1 MLVAWALAAVVAGV
15 PGDVAL
21 PEGLG
26 ALLDAH
32 CIDCHGGITT
42 KGGLDLRPARADG
55 RATDDLLR
63 AVRRRLARRD
73 MPPED
78 EPERPSDEEYAA
90 AVASI
95 DRAVPPAWREVPTVR
110 RLNRAQWLGAVR
122 DVFGADA
129 LDGLSTDDL
138 LPADDVGEGFDTTAD
153 TLGLPALLVEKYM
166 DAAERVAARSA
177 LPPSL
182 ERRRT
187 VQAGSLVRAG
197 GGGNVRGELAWLSS
211 QGTLSARLDL
221 PRAGRYRIEARVTA
235 QQAGDAPA
243 RAALEVDGRRVRAE
257 DVTVSSPA
265 LATLSHEAELPA
277 GEHAFSVRFLNDY
290 WNPKADDP
298 SQRDRNLAVA
308 DVTVTGPIGAV
319 EDPSFERRATAIAG
333 TGAAGVRLSRV
344 ASTIGEEMFRRPVSR
359 DEAIELVSTATR
371 AAGPTPTWDGLLRSL
386 ATALMVDPRFLLRIE
401 PTCAGGTC
409 DLPPAT
415 VAERMAFFLWS
426 SVPDDALRAA
436 AQSGALSDE
445 AGRRAEVVRMLAD
458 PRAASLAERFAVQWL
473 GIDRLESKSLDAQSY
488 PGVDPA
494 LVADMRRETERLF
507 DDVVRGRRPLRALLE
522 ARTTTLSPRL
532 AAHYGWP
539 TGPGGPRAPGRTDVE
554 CTIPDD
560 RPGGILGHA
569 SILLATSNPTRTSP
583 VKRGRWVLDALLDV
597 PPAPPP
603 PGVPQI
609 PEDPLGRAGRSMREL
624 MELHRSNPDCASC
637 HVRMDAVGLAF
648 ERFDA
653 DGRVRG
659 LVDGLPV
666 DDVTELPDGRVLE
679 GVSGVE
685 AMVGEGDSFERALV
699 RHLLVYALGRGTADA
714 DDPLLDALASRARA
728 HGSFAELVGDIV
740 ASDAFRRKRA
750 KEIP

>member
-1 MLVAWALAAVVAGV
+1 MVAAWALAAVLAGV

-26 ALLDAH
+26 ALFDAH

-42 KGGLDLRPARADG
+42 KAGLDLRPARADE
-55 RATDDLLR
+55 RASEDLLR
-63 AVRRRLARRD
+63 SVRRRLARRD

-78 EPERPSDEEYAA
+78 EPVRPSDEEYAV

-129 LDGLSTDDL
+129 LDGLSPDEL
-138 LPADDVGEGFDTTAD
+138 LPADDVGEGFDTTAA

-166 DAAERVAARSA
+166 DAAERVAARIA

-182 ERRRT
+182 ERRR
-187 VQAGSLVRAG
+187 VVRAGSLVRAG
-197 GGGNVRGELAWLSS
+197 GGGNARGELAWLSS

-243 RAALEVDGRRVRAE
+243 RAALEVDGRRAKAG
-257 DVTVSSPA
+257 DVTVSAPA
-265 LATLSHEAELPA
+265 LATMAHEADLKA

-308 DVTVTGPIGAV
+308 EITVTGPIGVV
-319 EDPSFERRATAIAG
+319 EDPAFERRATGIGG

-344 ASTIGEEMFRRPVSR
+344 AMVFGEDLFRRGVST
-359 DEAIELVSTATR
+359 DEAMELVATATR
-371 AAGPTPTWDGLLRSL
+371 AAGPKPSWDGLLRAL
-386 ATALMVDPRFLLRIE
+386 ATALMVDPRFLLRLE
-401 PTCAGGTC
+401 PACAEGTC
-409 DLPPAT
+409 DLPPET

-426 SVPDDALRAA
+426 SVPDAGLREAA
-436 AQSGALSDE
+436 RTGALADD
-445 AGRRAEVVRMLAD
+445 AGRRAQVARMLAD

-473 GIDRLESKSLDAQSY
+473 GIDRLESKSLDAQAY
-488 PGVDPA
+488 PGVDAA

-532 AAHYGWP
+532 AAHYGWAAEA
-539 TGPGGPRAPGRTDVE
+539 TGTGAFE
-554 CTIPDD
+554 CAVPDD

-653 DGRVRG
+653 DGRVRSM
-659 LVDGLPV
+659 VDGLAV

-685 AMVGEGDSFERALV
+685 QLVAEGDSFERALA

-714 DDPLLDALASRARA
+714 DDALLDALAARARV
-728 HGSFAELVGDIV
+728 HEHFSELVGDIV
-740 ASDAFRRKRA
+740 SSDAFRRRRMT
-750 KEIP
+750 P

>member
-1 MLVAWALAAVVAGV
+1 MVAAWALAAAVAGV

-26 ALLDAH
+26 ALIETH
-32 CIDCHGGITT
+32 CIDCHGGGVT
-42 KGGLDLRPARADG
+42 KAGFDLRPAVAGGHVSEDM
-55 RATDDLLR
+55 LR

-78 EPERPSDEEYAA
+78 EPVRPTAAEYAA

-95 DRAVPPAWREVPTVR
+95 DRAVPPAWREVPAVR

-129 LDGLSTDDL
+129 LDGLAPDAL
-138 LPADDVGEGFDTTAD
+138 LPADDVGEGFDTTAA
-153 TLGLPALLVEKYM
+153 TLGLPSLLVEKYM

-187 VQAGSLVRAG
+187 VQAGSLVRTG
-197 GGGNVRGELAWLSS
+197 GGGNSRGELAWLSS

-473 GIDRLESKSLDAQSY
+473 GIDRLESKSLDAQAY
-488 PGVDPA
+488 PGVDAA

-532 AAHYGWP
+532 AAHYGL
-539 TGPGGPRAPGRTDVE
+539 APAAGADAFE
-554 CTIPDD
+554 CAIPDG

-653 DGRVRG
+653 DGRVRS
-659 LVDGLPV
+659 VADGLPV
-666 DDVTELPDGRVLE
+666 DDVTALPDGRVLE

-685 AMVGEGDSFERALV
+685 QLVAEGDAFERALA
-699 RHLLVYALGRGTADA
+699 RHLLVYALGRGTEDA
-714 DDPLLDALASRARA
+714 DDPLLDALAARARV
-728 HGSFAELVGDIV
+728 HGSFAELVGDILS
-740 ASDAFRRKRA
+740 SDAFRRRRA
-750 KEIP
+750 EEAR

>member
-1 MLVAWALAAVVAGV
+1 MLAAWALAAAVAGV

-26 ALLDAH
+26 ALIETH
-32 CIDCHGGITT
+32 CIDCHGGGVT
-42 KGGLDLRPARADG
+42 KAGFDLRPAVAGGHASEDM
-55 RATDDLLR
+55 LR

-78 EPERPSDEEYAA
+78 EPVRPTAAEYAA

-95 DRAVPPAWREVPTVR
+95 DRAVPPAWREVPAVR

-129 LDGLSTDDL
+129 LDGLAPDAL
-138 LPADDVGEGFDTTAD
+138 LPADDVGEGFDTTAA
-153 TLGLPALLVEKYM
+153 TLGLPSLLVEKYM

-187 VQAGSLVRAG
+187 VQAGSLVRTG
-197 GGGNVRGELAWLSS
+197 GGGNSRGELAWLSS

-473 GIDRLESKSLDAQSY
+473 GIDRLESKSLDAQAY
-488 PGVDPA
+488 PGVDAA

-532 AAHYGWP
+532 AAHYGL
-539 TGPGGPRAPGRTDVE
+539 APAAGADAFE
-554 CTIPDD
+554 CAIPDG

-653 DGRVRG
+653 DGRVRS
-659 LVDGLPV
+659 VADGLPV
-666 DDVTELPDGRVLE
+666 DDVTALPDGRVLE

-685 AMVGEGDSFERALV
+685 QLVAEGDAFERALA
-699 RHLLVYALGRGTADA
+699 RHLLVYALGRGTEDA
-714 DDPLLDALASRARA
+714 DDPLLDALAARARV
-728 HGSFAELVGDIV
+728 HGSFAELVGDILS
-740 ASDAFRRKRA
+740 SDAFRRRRA
-750 KEIP
+750 EEAR

>member
-1 MLVAWALAAVVAGV
+1 MVAAWALAAALAGV

-26 ALLDAH
+26 ALFDAH

-42 KGGLDLRPARADG
+42 KAGLDLRPARADE
-55 RATDDLLR
+55 RASEDLLR
-63 AVRRRLARRD
+63 SVRRRLARRD

-78 EPERPSDEEYAA
+78 EPVRPSDEEYAV

-122 DVFGADA
+122 DVFGVDA
-129 LDGLSTDDL
+129 LDGLSPDEL
-138 LPADDVGEGFDTTAD
+138 LPADDVGEGFDTTAA

-166 DAAERVAARSA
+166 DAAERVAARIA

-182 ERRRT
+182 ERRR
-187 VQAGSLVRAG
+187 VVRAGSLVRAG
-197 GGGNVRGELAWLSS
+197 GGGNARGELAWLSS

-243 RAALEVDGRRVRAE
+243 RAALEVDGRRAKAG
-257 DVTVSSPA
+257 DVTVSAPA
-265 LATLSHEAELPA
+265 LATMAHEADLKA

-308 DVTVTGPIGAV
+308 EITVTGPIGVV
-319 EDPSFERRATAIAG
+319 EDPAFERRATGIGG

-344 ASTIGEEMFRRPVSR
+344 AMVFGEDLFRRGVST
-359 DEAIELVSTATR
+359 DEAMELVATATR
-371 AAGPTPTWDGLLRSL
+371 AAGPKPSWDGLLRAL
-386 ATALMVDPRFLLRIE
+386 ATALMVDPRFLLRLE
-401 PTCAGGTC
+401 PACAEGTC
-409 DLPPAT
+409 DLPPET

-426 SVPDDALRAA
+426 SVPDAGLREAA
-436 AQSGALSDE
+436 RTGALADD
-445 AGRRAEVVRMLAD
+445 AGRRAQVARMLAD

-473 GIDRLESKSLDAQSY
+473 GIDRLESKSLDAQAY
-488 PGVDPA
+488 PGVDAA

-532 AAHYGWP
+532 AAHYGWAAEA
-539 TGPGGPRAPGRTDVE
+539 TGTGAFE
-554 CTIPDD
+554 CAVPDD

-653 DGRVRG
+653 DGRVRSM
-659 LVDGLPV
+659 VDGLAV

-685 AMVGEGDSFERALV
+685 QLVAEGDSFERALA

-714 DDPLLDALASRARA
+714 DDALLDALAARARV
-728 HGSFAELVGDIV
+728 HEHFSELVGDIV
-740 ASDAFRRKRA
+740 SSDAFRRRRMT
-750 KEIP
+750 P

>member
-1 MLVAWALAAVVAGV
+1 MVAAWALAAAIAGV

-42 KGGLDLRPARADG
+42 KGGLDLRLACSDG
-55 RATDDLLR
+55 RASEDVLR

-78 EPERPSDEEYAA
+78 EPERPSEEQYAA

-95 DRAVPPAWREVPTVR
+95 DRAVPPAWREVPLVR

-129 LDGLSTDDL
+129 LDGLSPDEL
-138 LPADDVGEGFDTTAD
+138 LPADDVGEGFDTTAA

-166 DAAERVAARSA
+166 DAAERVAARIA

-182 ERRRT
+182 ERRRV
-187 VQAGSLVRAG
+187 VQAGSLMRAG
-197 GGGNVRGELAWLSS
+197 GGGNSRGELAWLSS

-221 PRAGRYRIEARVTA
+221 PGAGRYRIEARVTA

-243 RAALEVDGRRVRAE
+243 RAALEVDGRRATAE
-257 DVTVSSPA
+257 DVTVSAPA
-265 LATLSHEAELPA
+265 LATIAHELNLAA

-290 WNPKADDP
+290 WNPTADDP

-308 DVTVTGPIGAV
+308 EITVTGPIGVV
-319 EDPSFERRATAIAG
+319 EDPAFERRATAIGG

-344 ASTIGEEMFRRPVSR
+344 AMEFGEDLFRRGVSK
-359 DEAIELVSTATR
+359 DEAMELVATATR
-371 AAGPTPTWDGLLRSL
+371 AAGPNPTWDGLLRAL
-386 ATALMVDPRFLLRIE
+386 ATAMMVDPRFLLRIE
-401 PTCAGGTC
+401 PACAEGTC
-409 DLPPAT
+409 DLPPQAL
-415 VAERMAFFLWS
+415 AERVAFFLWS
-426 SVPDDALRAA
+426 SVPDAELRASVA
-436 AQSGALSDE
+436 AGQLDDE
-445 AGRRAEVVRMLAD
+445 AGRRYHVARMLAD

-473 GIDRLESKSLDAQSY
+473 GIDRLESRSLDAQAY
-488 PGVDPA
+488 PGVDAA

-532 AAHYGWP
+532 ATHYGW
-539 TGPGGPRAPGRTDVE
+539 APADGTDAFE
-554 CTIPDD
+554 CAIPDG

-653 DGRVRG
+653 DGRVRSV
-659 LVDGLPV
+659 VDGLPV

-685 AMVGEGDSFERALV
+685 QLVAEGDAFERALA

-714 DDPLLDALASRARA
+714 DDALLDALAARARV
-728 HGSFAELVGDIV
+728 HGSFAELVGDIL
-740 ASDAFRRKRA
+740 ASDAFRRRR
-750 KEIP
+750 

>member
-1 MLVAWALAAVVAGV
+1 MVAAWALAAAVAGV

-26 ALLDAH
+26 ALIETH
-32 CIDCHGGITT
+32 CIDCHGGGVT
-42 KGGLDLRPARADG
+42 KAGFDLRPAVAGGHASEDM
-55 RATDDLLR
+55 LR

-78 EPERPSDEEYAA
+78 EPVRPTAAEYAA

-95 DRAVPPAWREVPTVR
+95 DRAVPPAWREVPAVR

-129 LDGLSTDDL
+129 LDGLAPDAL
-138 LPADDVGEGFDTTAD
+138 LPADDVGEGFDTTAA
-153 TLGLPALLVEKYM
+153 TLGLPSLLVEKYM

-187 VQAGSLVRAG
+187 VQAGSLVRTG
-197 GGGNVRGELAWLSS
+197 GGGNSRGELAWLSS

-473 GIDRLESKSLDAQSY
+473 GIDRLESKSLDAQAY
-488 PGVDPA
+488 PGVDAA

-532 AAHYGWP
+532 AAHYGL
-539 TGPGGPRAPGRTDVE
+539 APAAGADAFE
-554 CTIPDD
+554 CAIPDG

-653 DGRVRG
+653 DGRVRS
-659 LVDGLPV
+659 VADGLPV
-666 DDVTELPDGRVLE
+666 DDVTALPDGRVLE

-685 AMVGEGDSFERALV
+685 QLVAEGDAFERALA
-699 RHLLVYALGRGTADA
+699 RHLLVYALGRGTEDA
-714 DDPLLDALASRARA
+714 DDPLLDALAARARV
-728 HGSFAELVGDIV
+728 HGSFAELVGDILS
-740 ASDAFRRKRA
+740 SDAFRRRRA
-750 KEIP
+750 EEAR

>member
-265 LATLSHEAELPA
+265 LATLSHEADLKA

-308 DVTVTGPIGAV
+308 EIAVTGPIGAV
-319 EDPSFERRATAIAG
+319 EDPSFERRATAIGGA
-333 TGAAGVRLSRV
+333 GAAGVRLARV
-344 ASTIGEEMFRRPVSR
+344 AVVVGEELFRRPVSK
-359 DEAIELVSTATR
+359 DEAMELVATATR
-371 AAGPTPTWDGLLRSL
+371 AAGPKPAWDGLLRSL

-401 PTCAGGTC
+401 PACATGTC
-409 DLPPAT
+409 DLPPET
-415 VAERMAFFLWS
+415 IAERMAFFLWS
-426 SVPDDALRAA
+426 SVPDAGLREAA
-436 AQSGALSDE
+436 RTGALADD
-445 AGRRAEVVRMLAD
+445 AGRRLQVARMLAN
-458 PRAASLAERFAVQWL
+458 PRAASLAGRFAVQWL
-473 GIDRLESKSLDAQSY
+473 GIDRLESKSLDAQAY
-488 PGVDPA
+488 PGVDAA

-532 AAHYGWP
+532 AAHYGL
-539 TGPGGPRAPGRTDVE
+539 APAAGADAFE
-554 CTIPDD
+554 CAIPDG

-653 DGRVRG
+653 DGRVRS
-659 LVDGLPV
+659 VADGLPV
-666 DDVTELPDGRVLE
+666 DDVTALPDGRVLE

-685 AMVGEGDSFERALV
+685 QLVAEGDAFERALA
-699 RHLLVYALGRGTADA
+699 RHLLVYALGRGTEDA
-714 DDPLLDALASRARA
+714 DDPLLDALAARARV
-728 HGSFAELVGDIV
+728 HGSFAELVGDILS
-740 ASDAFRRKRA
+740 SDAFRRRRA
-750 KEIP
+750 EEAR

>member
-1 MLVAWALAAVVAGV
+1 MVAAWALAAAVAGV

-26 ALLDAH
+26 ALIETH
-32 CIDCHGGITT
+32 CIDCHGGGVT
-42 KGGLDLRPARADG
+42 KAGFDLRPAVAGGHASEDM
-55 RATDDLLR
+55 LR

-78 EPERPSDEEYAA
+78 EPVRPTAAEYAA

-95 DRAVPPAWREVPTVR
+95 DRAVPPAWREVPAVR

-129 LDGLSTDDL
+129 LDGLAPDAL

-166 DAAERVAARSA
+166 DAAERIAARSA

-187 VQAGSLVRAG
+187 VQAGSLVRTG
-197 GGGNVRGELAWLSS
+197 GGGNSRGELAWLSS

-473 GIDRLESKSLDAQSY
+473 GIDRLESKSLDAQAY
-488 PGVDPA
+488 PGVDAA

-532 AAHYGWP
+532 AAHYGL
-539 TGPGGPRAPGRTDVE
+539 APAAGADAFE
-554 CTIPDD
+554 CAIPDG

-653 DGRVRG
+653 DGRVRS
-659 LVDGLPV
+659 VADGLPV
-666 DDVTELPDGRVLE
+666 DDVTALPDGRVLE

-685 AMVGEGDSFERALV
+685 QLVAEGDAFERALA
-699 RHLLVYALGRGTADA
+699 RHLLVYALGRGTEDA
-714 DDPLLDALASRARA
+714 DDPLLDALAARARV
-728 HGSFAELVGDIV
+728 HGSFAELVGDILS
-740 ASDAFRRKRA
+740 SDAFRRRRA
-750 KEIP
+750 EEAR

>member
-1 MLVAWALAAVVAGV
+1 MVAAWALAAAVAGV

-26 ALLDAH
+26 ALIETH
-32 CIDCHGGITT
+32 CIDCHGGGVT
-42 KGGLDLRPARADG
+42 KAGFDLRPAVAGGHASEDM
-55 RATDDLLR
+55 LR

-78 EPERPSDEEYAA
+78 EPVRPTAAEYAA

-95 DRAVPPAWREVPTVR
+95 DRAVPPAWREVPAVR

-129 LDGLSTDDL
+129 LDGLAPDAL
-138 LPADDVGEGFDTTAD
+138 LPADDVGEGFDTTAA
-153 TLGLPALLVEKYM
+153 TLGLPSLLVEKYM

-187 VQAGSLVRAG
+187 VQAGSLVRTG
-197 GGGNVRGELAWLSS
+197 GGGNSRGELAWLSS

-221 PRAGRYRIEARVTA
+221 PRAGRYRIEAWVTA

-473 GIDRLESKSLDAQSY
+473 GIDRLESKSLDAQAY
-488 PGVDPA
+488 PGVDAA

-532 AAHYGWP
+532 AAHYGL
-539 TGPGGPRAPGRTDVE
+539 APAAGADAFE
-554 CTIPDD
+554 CAIPDG

-653 DGRVRG
+653 DGRVRS
-659 LVDGLPV
+659 VADGLPV
-666 DDVTELPDGRVLE
+666 DDVTALPDGRVLE

-685 AMVGEGDSFERALV
+685 QLVAEGDAFERALA
-699 RHLLVYALGRGTADA
+699 RHLLVYALGRGTEDA
-714 DDPLLDALASRARA
+714 DDPLLDALAARARV
-728 HGSFAELVGDIV
+728 HGSFAELVGDILS
-740 ASDAFRRKRA
+740 SDAFRRRRA
-750 KEIP
+750 EEAR